1 MPALPDIAR
10 VTVAEHALLPPGSVV
25 LAMVSGGAD
34 SVALLSLLASGDLG
48 RVEDL
53 SVLHVDHMLRDDDS
67 TADAVFVRELCDE
80 LGVACTVVR
89 YDVAAYAAEEGLN
102 LEDAGRR
109 IRYRFSTSEL
119 DARCVRLG
127 VSPLRGRIAVA
138 HTLDDRLETFLMRLA
153 AGSGA
158 RGLRAIAYARDRIV
172 RPLLDARRA
181 DVEDY
186 LRALGRTWRDDAT
199 NADTARSRAW
209 VRHELLPL
217 LESRNPRFTDA
228 LTRTIG
234 ILSEEDELLAEM
246 AEAFARDFAY
256 RERGRLC
263 FRRDLMATLS
273 RPMARRTV
281 RAALFS
287 AFPQASR
294 IEFEHVEAVVDGMT
308 ADGFAR
314 DLPFG
319 LQARAEYGTLV
330 VSRRGDEPTPIEP
343 CPLDVPGTCDLGAS
357 GRVEA
362 RLVASEAV
370 CDDPLRA
377 YADARAIAG
386 PLVVDRCREGDRMRP
401 FGMHGTRKL
410 SDLFTDV
417 KVPKSERAT
426 TPVVR
431 CGEAIVWVAGVRA
444 SEDFRVRADASAAVE
459 LIWHRE
465 QQ

>member
-10 VTVAEHALLPPGSVV
+10 ATVAEHALLPPGTVV

-34 SVALLSLLASGDLG
+34 SVALLSLLASGELG
-48 RVEDL
+48 ELEDL
-53 SVLHVDHMLRDDDS
+53 SVLHVDHMLREDDS
-67 TADAVFVRELCDE
+67 TADAEFVRALCDE

-102 LEDAGRR
+102 IEDAGRR
-109 IRYRFSTSEL
+109 IRYRFSTNEL
-119 DARCVRLG
+119 DARCVSLG

-138 HTLDDRLETFLMRLA
+138 HTLDDRLETFLMRFA

-158 RGLRAIAYARDRIV
+158 TGLRAIAYARERIV

-181 DVEDY
+181 EVEAY
-186 LRALGRTWRDDAT
+186 LRALGRTWREDAT
-199 NADTARSRAW
+199 NADTERSRAW
-209 VRHELLPL
+209 VRHELMPL
-217 LESRNPRFTDA
+217 LESRNPRFGDA
-228 LTRTIG
+228 LGRTID

-246 AEAFARDFAY
+246 ADAFARDFAY
-256 RERGRLC
+256 REGGRLC
-263 FRRDLMATLS
+263 FRSELMETLS

-281 RAALFS
+281 RAALFA
-287 AFPQASR
+287 AFPEASR
-294 IEFEHVEAVVDGMT
+294 IEFDHVEAVVDGIG

-330 VSRRGDEPTPIEP
+330 VSRRGDEPTPIQP

-362 RLVASEAV
+362 RLVAPDAV
-370 CDDPLRA
+370 RDDPLRA

-401 FGMHGTRKL
+401 FGMQGTKKL
-410 SDLFTDV
+410 SDLLTDA
-417 KVPKSERAT
+417 KVPRAERAV
-426 TPVVR
+426 TPIVR
-431 CGEAIVWVAGVRA
+431 CGDEIVWVAGVRS
-444 SEDFRVRADASAAVE
+444 SEDFRVRDGAPAAVE